1 MLHSS
6 FAVICNLICVTR
18 RDEHVQETKSPV
30 RFGPLLGF
38 AHTLFGDV
46 DQVIRTYCLI
56 VTEVLRTPRGE
67 PNSTRNFKLLQ
78 CCECEVI
85 FRVPL

>member
-46 DQVIRTYCLI
+46 DQVIRRPPEAPLPDCPDFSRF
-56 VTEVLRTPRGE
+56 EGE
-67 PNSTRNFKLLQ
+67 
-78 CCECEVI
+78 I
-85 FRVPL
+85 